1 MHVSKSLKTSDL
13 CMSLLTKCTFAQK
26 NTEDTAY
33 DTQNEHTAN
42 ETCELIFTI
51 YFIYSLKLRKVI

>member
-1 MHVSKSLKTSDL
+1 MHVTKSLKTSDL

-42 ETCELIFTI
+42 QTCELIFTI
-51 YFIYSLKLRKVI
+51 